1 MRLPLQITFRH
12 RDPSPALEA
21 RIRELVARLERVS
34 SHIMRCHVIVEP
46 LDGHQNQGALYDFHI
61 DITLPDAELA
71 IRRAGP
77 IDQAHEDAY
86 VALRDAFRAARRRLE
101 NYERKR
107 RREVKTHNGA
117 AYGRICE
124 LDPEHDCGRIE
135 TYDGRFIYFHRN
147 SLVSGRYA
155 ELATGMRVRFAE
167 ERGDGGPQASTVHL
181 L

>member
-1 MRLPLQITFRH
+1 MH
-12 RDPSPALEA
+12 S
-21 RIRELVARLERVS
+21 
-34 SHIMRCHVIVEP
+34 
-46 LDGHQNQGALYDFHI
+46 
-61 DITLPDAELA
+61 
-71 IRRAGP
+71 
-77 IDQAHEDAY
+77 
-86 VALRDAFRAARRRLE
+86 ARRRLE

-155 ELATGMRVRFAE
+155 ELTTGMRVRFAE

-181 L
+181 V